1 MGIIVLYKMVYSGF
15 FYCLSSVYSRWK
27 TDFSCFSS
35 AMMACS
41 SFSRS
46 AFLELGNQS
55 FS

>member
-1 MGIIVLYKMVYSGF
+1 MGIIVLYKWYTADF
-15 FYCLSSVYSRWK
+15 LLSFLSIQSVENGLQL
-27 TDFSCFSS
+27 FSS

-55 FS
+55 FR